1 MKLRKILSLGLVL
14 IVVISSIMVGVVS
27 VGAASIDKTISVTL
41 TNTQQGIIVSWG
53 DVKQTD
59 KVRVFYKPSGTTKW
73 NSTDVEASK
82 HYTTLSAEDGKLIYI
97 QLGLLNKNE
106 VLTSYSSV
114 KSITYRVPI
123 NLSLKVTSSGV
134 SASWTSVGKD
144 AKYWVYWNE
153 YDKTGWNKKYVGKA
167 TGTLIPNDLLTSG
180 KKYKVQVLDFD
191 TSVRNSGRMSK
202 VRSYT
207 YLENVRVD
215 RTVFVG
221 NKLYVGYTPSSGA
234 NAYQVAYKKYGTSDK
249 YTYKVVDKWS
259 KRTTSDGKNEYF
271 LSVDLPS
278 YLASSDV
285 HVQVRPML
293 KTANDG
299 TAYGAYSATKCAKTP
314 VVNKNKTKRQLEV
327 EIANSL
333 RKRLKGIP
341 YTDNMVAAFLTAV
354 NHETGFKYECVFN
367 VTAIS
372 STNSW
377 SDIIDADACGGMIP
391 VSFKWCDDFLKTNWQ
406 ASVDAQVDYLVGKLN
421 ERTNWQKHTDNAK
434 DCLNCIMTEW
444 VRPAYYEY
452 DRNLEAMLITYG
464 GTVNSTSGNI
474 K

>member
-14 IVVISSIMVGVVS
+14 IVVISSMMVGVIS
-27 VGAASIDKTISVTL
+27 VGAASIDKAISVTL
-41 TNTQQGIIVSWG
+41 SNSQQGIIVSWG

-59 KVRVFYKPSGTTKW
+59 KVRVFYRPSGTTKW
-73 NSTDVEASK
+73 NSTDVAASK
-82 HYTTLSAEDGKLIYI
+82 HYTTLSAEDGKLTYI
-97 QLGLLNKNE
+97 QLGLLNKNK

-123 NLSLKVTSSGV
+123 NLSLKVTSSGI
-134 SASWTSVGKD
+134 SASWTSVGKNE
-144 AKYWVYWNE
+144 KYWVYWNE
-153 YDKTGWNKKYVGKA
+153 YDKTGWNKEYVG
-167 TGTLIPNDLLTSG
+167 TSTSYTIPSKKLQSG
-180 KKYKVQVLDFD
+180 VKYKVQVLDFD
-191 TSVRNSGRMSK
+191 TSVRNSGRISK
-202 VRSYT
+202 VKSYT

-215 RTVFVG
+215 KTVFVG
-221 NKLYVGYTPSSGA
+221 NKLYVGYTPSKGA
-234 NAYQVAYKKYGTSDK
+234 NAYQVAYKRYGTVDQ
-249 YTYKVVDKWS
+249 YAYKVVDKWEKTNS
-259 KRTTSDGKNEYF
+259 GDGYY

-293 KTANDG
+293 KTVNDG
-299 TAYGAYSATKCAKTP
+299 TAYGAYSVTKCAKTP

-327 EIANSL
+327 EIARSL
-333 RKRLKGIP
+333 RKSLKGIP

-354 NHETGFKYECVFN
+354 NHETGFKYEYVFN

-406 ASVDAQVDYLVGKLN
+406 ASVDAQVEYLVNKLN
-421 ERTNWQKHTDNAK
+421 TCTNWQKHTDNAK

-464 GTVNSTSGNI
+464 GTVNPPSGNI